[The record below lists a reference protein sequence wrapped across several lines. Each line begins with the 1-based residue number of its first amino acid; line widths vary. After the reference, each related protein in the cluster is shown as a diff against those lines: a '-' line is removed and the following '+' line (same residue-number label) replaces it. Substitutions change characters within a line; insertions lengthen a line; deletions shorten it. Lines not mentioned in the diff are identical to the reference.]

1 MPTKT
6 GVKAFVS
13 SLSAKQ
19 IEDLTRK
26 LKKKRKQAGV
36 HFGPAS
42 ARRVAPTVT
51 APSVLESVSPV
62 KTRREAL
69 REYTDRLGIALSEK
83 GRLPEKAVL
92 AKDPGAWKAFEDLR
106 PASEYFSDPK
116 TPNPTKKAEEALL
129 ITPVNESPIAK
140 LFAKSTARKRGK
152 AAAAAAAEKAA
163 EKATEKNTETKSEVD
178 IGPIAKAP
186 AEKRNPGVTGFGFTV
201 SILKKK
207 KRT

>member
-69 REYTDRLGIALSEK
+69 REYTERLGIALS
-83 GRLPEKAVL
+83 GRGKLPRAAVL
-92 AKDPGAWKAFEDLR
+92 AKDPGAWEAYEAKR
-106 PASEYFSDPK
+106 PADDYFSDPT
-116 TPNPTKKAEEALL
+116 TPHPTKKGAAAEEGLL
-129 ITPVNESPIAK
+129 MTPLKGSPLAK
-140 LFAKSTARKRGK
+140 VVAKSIGKKRAK
-152 AAAAAAAEKAA
+152 AAAAAAAAEKAA
-163 EKATEKNTETKSEVD
+163 EKADTKSEVD
-178 IGPIAKAP
+178 IGHTTKAL
-186 AEKRNPGVTGFGFTV
+186 AGVTGEGFTV

-207 KRT
+207 KRA

>member
-42 ARRVAPTVT
+42 ARRVAPPVT

-69 REYTDRLGIALSEK
+69 REYTDRLGIPLGEK
-83 GRLPEKAVL
+83 GRLPKEAVL
-92 AKDPGAWKAFEDLR
+92 AKDPLAWKAFEEKR
-106 PASEYFSDPK
+106 PADDYFSDPA
-116 TPNPTKKAEEALL
+116 TPNPTKKAEEGPL
-129 ITPVNESPIAK
+129 ITPVKESPLAK
-140 LFAKSTARKRGK
+140 SFAKSTVGK
-152 AAAAAAAEKAA
+152 KGKAAAAAAEKAA
-163 EKATEKNTETKSEVD
+163 EKNEVD
-178 IGPIAKAP
+178 IGHITKAL
-186 AEKRNPGVTGFGFTV
+186 AEKRYPDVTGKGFTV

-207 KRT
+207 KRA

>member
-42 ARRVAPTVT
+42 ARRVALTAA

-62 KTRREAL
+62 KSRREAL
-69 REYTDRLGIALSEK
+69 REYTDRLGIPLGEK
-83 GRLPEKAVL
+83 GRLPKEAVL
-92 AKDPGAWKAFEDLR
+92 AKDPLAWKAFEEKR
-106 PASEYFSDPK
+106 PADDYFSDPT
-116 TPNPTKKAEEALL
+116 TPNPTKKAEEGPL
-129 ITPVNESPIAK
+129 ITPVKESPLAK
-140 LFAKSTARKRGK
+140 AFAKSTVRKRAK
-152 AAAAAAAEKAA
+152 AAEKVAEKAA
-163 EKATEKNTETKSEVD
+163 ETKSEVVD
-178 IGPIAKAP
+178 IGHITKAL
-186 AEKRNPGVTGFGFTV
+186 AEKRYPGVTG
-201 SILKKK
+201 
-207 KRT
+207 

>member
-51 APSVLESVSPV
+51 TPSVLESVSPV

-69 REYTDRLGIALSEK
+69 REYTDRLGIALSERGK
-83 GRLPEKAVL
+83 LPKAAVL
-92 AKDPGAWKAFEDLR
+92 AKDPLAWKAFEEKR
-106 PASEYFSDPK
+106 PADDYFSDPT
-116 TPNPTKKAEEALL
+116 TPNPTKKAEEGPL
-129 ITPVNESPIAK
+129 ITPLKESPLAK
-140 LFAKSTARKRGK
+140 SFAKSTVGK
-152 AAAAAAAEKAA
+152 KAKAAEKAA
-163 EKATEKNTETKSEVD
+163 ETKSEGVD
-178 IGPIAKAP
+178 IGHIAKAL
-186 AEKRNPGVTGFGFTV
+186 AEKRYPGVTGEGFTV

-207 KRT
+207 KRA

>member
-62 KTRREAL
+62 KSRREAL
-69 REYTDRLGIALSEK
+69 REYTDRLGIPLGEK
-83 GRLPEKAVL
+83 
-92 AKDPGAWKAFEDLR
+92 
-106 PASEYFSDPK
+106 
-116 TPNPTKKAEEALL
+116 
-129 ITPVNESPIAK
+129 
-140 LFAKSTARKRGK
+140 
-152 AAAAAAAEKAA
+152 
-163 EKATEKNTETKSEVD
+163 
-178 IGPIAKAP
+178 
-186 AEKRNPGVTGFGFTV
+186 
-201 SILKKK
+201 
-207 KRT
+207 

>member
-69 REYTDRLGIALSEK
+69 REYTERLGIPLGEK
-83 GRLPEKAVL
+83 GKLPKAAVL
-92 AKDPGAWKAFEDLR
+92 AKDPLAWKAFEEKR
-106 PASEYFSDPK
+106 PADDYFSDPT
-116 TPNPTKKAEEALL
+116 TPNPTKKGAAAEEALL
-129 ITPVNESPIAK
+129 MTPLKGSP
-140 LFAKSTARKRGK
+140 FAKAVAKSIGKKR
-152 AAAAAAAEKAA
+152 AKAA
-163 EKATEKNTETKSEVD
+163 EKATEKAADTKSEGVD
-178 IGPIAKAP
+178 TGHITQALA
-186 AEKRNPGVTGFGFTV
+186 GVTGEGFTV

-207 KRT
+207 KRA